1 MAKVIQSEKGFKLIE
16 TSRLE
21 IVELGGLGICDSC
34 GNTAETGVYIAVLN
48 SWYCKECFEKWHKR
62 AKHYAQDS
70 RIEERNFNVYKS
82 LLSPKI

>member
-16 TSRLE
+16 VSWLE

-34 GNTAETGVYIAVLN
+34 GKTAGTGVYIAVLN

-70 RIEERNFNVYKS
+70 RIEESNFNVYKS
-82 LLSPKI
+82 LLRPKR